1 MGETKD
7 VPLASLAPEEV
18 GVVQYLQRGPWG
30 HRRRHRWL
38 RLRRPL
44 HRHSLQGE
52 GWGLTSRLATLGF
65 TPGAKVTIEQ
75 NFGHGPII
83 VMVRGTRIA
92 LGRGEAQKI
101 IVTPI
106 AEGGE

>member
-1 MGETKD
+1 MEKEL
-7 VPLASLAPEEV
+7 VPLSALGSGEIGVVEEV
-18 GVVQYLQRGPWG
+18 RDRHHFVRGRHG
-30 HRRRHRWL
+30 HMRGRH
-38 RLRRPL
+38 
-44 HRHSLQGE
+44 
-52 GWGLTSRLATLGF
+52 GLVSRLSSLGF
-65 TPGAKVTIEQ
+65 TPGARVTMVQ

-106 AEGGE
+106 AGDGE

>member
-1 MGETKD
+1 MSGTKA
-7 VPLASLAPEEV
+7 VPLASLAPNEAGMVE
-18 GVVQYLQRGPWG
+18 YLAG
-30 HRRRHRWL
+30 
-38 RLRRPL
+38 
-44 HRHSLQGE
+44 

-65 TPGAKVTIEQ
+65 TPGARVTMVQ
-75 NFGHGPII
+75 NFRRGPVI

-106 AEGGE
+106 AEGG